1 MTTNN
6 NNAERGFGFG
16 FNFRVPEKMDVDG
29 DDNYVPKDPDVLQ
42 FRNEL
47 VKNIL
52 SLTDLITEKERKVEL
67 SKMIYENEVSE
78 LAELQNR
85 KKDLVAQKGCVK
97 RAEKLINQKK
107 RRRDLDGYNNQ
118 LDDYLNDPEE
128 ESANLSMIITENVL
142 KIQARTSAEEN
153 IVMPTIIRCV
163 MTNYVDI
170 DHITVL
176 LKMTDETFFLDKTSK
191 SFFFRFSED

>member
-29 DDNYVPKDPDVLQ
+29 DENYVPKDPDVLQ

-85 KKDLVAQKGCVK
+85 KKDLIAQKGCVK
-97 RAEKLINQKK
+97 KAEKLLSQKK

-118 LDDYLNDPEE
+118 LDDYLNEPEE
-128 ESANLSMIITENVL
+128 GKCEFINDNNRKCTKNSNKDYRGREYCNAHYNKMRDDELRRY
-142 KIQARTSAEEN
+142 RTH
-153 IVMPTIIRCV
+153 
-163 MTNYVDI
+163 YG
-170 DHITVL
+170 
-176 LKMTDETFFLDKTSK
+176 
-191 SFFFRFSED
+191 SFKDDR